1 MDRVEADSSFNWD
14 SKEVTDLTHFFF
26 FLYVFK
32 TLLSYTSMHFILS
45 IIRHRKD
52 KLNEFKYIL
61 NQIYLYI
68 HYVHA
73 SNIIYFFTNPFVI
86 QKIPHR
92 IFELLKE
99 ISLFLVNF
107 QPSKKKYN

>member
-14 SKEVTDLTHFFF
+14 SKEVTDLAQFYV
-26 FLYVFK
+26 YVFK
-32 TLLSYTSMHFILS
+32 TLLSDTSMHFILS

-68 HYVHA
+68 HSVVHA
-73 SNIIYFFTNPFVI
+73 SKV
-86 QKIPHR
+86 
-92 IFELLKE
+92 
-99 ISLFLVNF
+99 
-107 QPSKKKYN
+107 